1 VRLITGVVSFV
12 SDEDEHDEMSGK
24 NPSNAAAI
32 RKDGFLIPPRVS
44 EVRPFALFDCD
55 P

>member
-1 VRLITGVVSFV
+1 MGAGVRLITGVVAFV
-12 SDEDEHDEMSGK
+12 SDDEEHDEMIGI

-44 EVRPFALFDCD
+44 
-55 P
+55 